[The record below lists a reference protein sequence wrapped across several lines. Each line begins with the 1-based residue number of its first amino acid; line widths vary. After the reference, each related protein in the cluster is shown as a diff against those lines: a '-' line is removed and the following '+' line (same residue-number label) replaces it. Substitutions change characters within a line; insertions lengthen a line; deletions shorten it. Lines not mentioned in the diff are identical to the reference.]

1 MFGLSRMLNFKTTLT
16 FCFFSFLL
24 YSVLVSNSNAQF
36 YKTENGV
43 FLKAAFPLDEPR
55 HLCVDIPGHKQRV
68 RVKGYMMVHSCK
80 EGMWN
85 LDERFEKS
93 SINSNKLRMPH
104 YDKCLA
110 AEKAEEGSKI
120 ILRRCIGGDLTN
132 WKMIEARLT
141 LVDHQYL
148 CLTIG
153 SEPSRLT
160 RGGKR
165 LPTRAKARSLSMQ
178 ACSDLSVERQ
188 LWTLADPLKI
198 TKPLLPPKGR

>member
-1 MFGLSRMLNFKTTLT
+1 MSNYKSILIPCIIFILFCLSI
-16 FCFFSFLL
+16 SP
-24 YSVLVSNSNAQF
+24 NSSAQF
-36 YKTENGV
+36 YKVENGV
-43 FLKAAFPLDEPR
+43 FLKSALPLDEPR
-55 HLCVDIPGHKQRV
+55 HLCVDIPGHKD
-68 RVKGYMMVHSCK
+68 RVKVNGYMMVHSCK

-93 SINSNKLRMPH
+93 SIKSNKLRMPY

-120 ILRRCIGGDLTN
+120 ILRRCIGGELTN
-132 WKMIEARLT
+132 WKMIEAKLT
-141 LVDHQYL
+141 LRDHQHL

-165 LPTRAKARSLSMQ
+165 LPTRAKARSLSMRV
-178 ACSDLSVERQ
+178 CSDSSVERQ
-188 LWTLADPLKI
+188 LWTLADPLTI

>member
-1 MFGLSRMLNFKTTLT
+1 MLNLRVTLN
-16 FCFFSFLL
+16 FFFISILL
-24 YSVLVSNSNAQF
+24 YLFLGSNSIAQL
-36 YKTENGV
+36 YKIENGV
-43 FLKAAFPLDEPR
+43 FLKSALPLDEPR
-55 HLCVDIPGHKQRV
+55 HLCVDIPGHKDRV
-68 RVKGYMMVHSCK
+68 RVNGYMMVHTCK

-93 SINSNKLRMPH
+93 SINSNKLRMP
-104 YDKCLA
+104 YYNKCLA
-110 AEKAEEGSKI
+110 AEKPEEGSKI
-120 ILRRCIGGDLTN
+120 ILRRCKDGLLTD

-141 LVDHQYL
+141 LLDHQSL

-160 RGGKR
+160 QGGKR
-165 LPTRAKARSLSMQ
+165 LPTRAKARSLSMRN
-178 ACSDLSVERQ
+178 CSDISVERQ

>member
-1 MFGLSRMLNFKTTLT
+1 MLNYKIFLT
-16 FCFFSFLL
+16 FCFIFIPLYLL
-24 YSVLVSNSNAQF
+24 LVSNSNAQF
-36 YKTENGV
+36 YKIENGV
-43 FLKAAFPLDEPR
+43 FLKSALPLDEPR
-55 HLCVDIPGHKQRV
+55 HLCVDIPGHKD
-68 RVKGYMMVHSCK
+68 RVKVNGNMMVHSCK

-110 AEKAEEGSKI
+110 AEKAEEGSKL
-120 ILRRCIGGDLTN
+120 ILRECISGELTN
-132 WKMIEARLT
+132 WKMVEARLT
-141 LVDHQYL
+141 LLDHQHL

-165 LPTRAKARSLSMQ
+165 LPTRAKARSLSMRT
-178 ACSDLSVERQ
+178 CSDLSIERQ
-188 LWTLADPLKI
+188 LWTLADPLTV
-198 TKPLLPPKGR
+198 TKPLLPPKGN